1 MRRKGT
7 RISSTLLERLRLN
20 LSDRQQSFLLAPKF
34 TSAGSRGT
42 EELNFG
48 ERRHFS
54 DTHRS
59 TLGQDIRMPSL
70 FLRRWELTFSIYI
83 LAYCLSFVYLYAFA
97 IY

>member
-1 MRRKGT
+1 MCRKGAQ
-7 RISSTLLERLRLN
+7 ISSTLLERLRLN
-20 LSDRQQSFLLAPKF
+20 FSDRQQSFLLAPKF
-34 TSAGSRGT
+34 TPAGSRGP

-48 ERRHFS
+48 EWRHFS

-70 FLRRWELTFSIYI
+70 LLTMQELTFSIYI